1 MIYLISAENRIKVG
15 WSKNPQHR
23 LRQLQTANSERLR
36 LIKVYDVPKQK
47 ERFLHRQ
54 LFPFRER
61 ANGEWFGLCPSDA
74 VDLCD
79 DLLNHCFESA
89 KIS

>member
-1 MIYLISAENRIKVG
+1 MIYLIGTTTRIKVG
-15 WSKNPQHR
+15 WSKNPYHR

-36 LIKVYDVPKQK
+36 LIKVYDVPRQK

-54 LFPFRER
+54 LFAFRER
-61 ANGEWFGLCPSDA
+61 SNGEWFGLSATDA

-79 DLLNHCFESA
+79 NLLNHCYEFA